1 MDALD
6 AVTALVCVTASLA
19 TVWCVS
25 EVYLRYVYSKRVVQ
39 GTLPSYVRHSVPART
54 YGTLVDACQ
63 EMTPSYG
70 GHLLITGNNDQPL
83 NAVLI
88 VEDSKPPPYDQ
99 CLMQESEPPPYVE
112 CLAGE

>member
-1 MDALD
+1 MD
-6 AVTALVCVTASLA
+6 AVTAVVCVTASLA

-25 EVYLRYVYSKRVVQ
+25 EAYLRYIYSKRVVE
-39 GTLPSYVRHSVPART
+39 GTLPSDARRLMLSRS

-70 GHLLITGNNDQPL
+70 GNRLASTDEGTL

-88 VEDSKPPPYDQ
+88 VEDSKPPPYDH
-99 CLMQESEPPPYVE
+99 CLLQESEPPPYVE
-112 CLAGE
+112 CLPGE

>member
-1 MDALD
+1 MD
-6 AVTALVCVTASLA
+6 AVTAVVCVTASLA

-25 EVYLRYVYSKRVVQ
+25 EAYLRYVYSKRVVE
-39 GTLPSYVRHSVPART
+39 GTLPSYARRSMLSRS

-70 GHLLITGNNDQPL
+70 GDRPASTDDASL

-99 CLMQESEPPPYVE
+99 CIMQESEPPPYVQ
-112 CLAGE
+112 CLPGE